1 MGERER
7 RRDYA
12 KSRHEAMKVA
22 GDSDDDWD
30 AFDEDWEGV
39 HKKSNIPRRPKDE
52 PPVKRKAL
60 SQRDY
65 NVDLDSKLGK
75 SSVITKNTPSSQSGG
90 YYCNV
95 CDCVVKDSI
104 NFLDHINGKKH
115 QRNLG
120 MSMRVERSTVDQVK
134 ARFAQNKK
142 KLEEKQKNYDL
153 EERLTEVKEEEEKA
167 REYRREKKKE
177 KKRKDD
183 SEDAIQGM
191 DPEMAAIMGFGGFGS
206 SSKKNL

>member
-1 MGERER
+1 MSHRGDGRDGVSYLVSQQVQDERKVQIRTKLDLRFFRKNVKTFEFFQANRPDGHRKTWNRDEYERKAKDRDDEERER

-39 HKKSNIPRRPKDE
+39 HKKSSIPRRPKDE

-65 NVDLDSKLGK
+65 KVDLDSKLGK
-75 SSVITKNTPSSQSGG
+75 SSVITKNTPSNASGG

-95 CDCVVKDSI
+95 CDCIVKDSI
-104 NFLDHINGKKH
+104 NFLDHINGKK
-115 QRNLG
+115 R
-120 MSMRVERSTVDQVK
+120 
-134 ARFAQNKK
+134 
-142 KLEEKQKNYDL
+142 KLKIPNFK
-153 EERLTEVKEEEEKA
+153 
-167 REYRREKKKE
+167 
-177 KKRKDD
+177 
-183 SEDAIQGM
+183 I
-191 DPEMAAIMGFGGFGS
+191 
-206 SSKKNL
+206 

>member
-1 MGERER
+1 MSKRLNFLQANRPDGHRKTWNRDEYERKAKDRDDEERER

-39 HKKSNIPRRPKDE
+39 HKKSSIPRRPKDE

-65 NVDLDSKLGK
+65 KVDLDSKLGK
-75 SSVITKNTPSSQSGG
+75 SSVITKNTPSNASGG

-95 CDCVVKDSI
+95 CDCIVKDSI
-104 NFLDHINGKKH
+104 NFLDHINGKK
-115 QRNLG
+115 
-120 MSMRVERSTVDQVK
+120 
-134 ARFAQNKK
+134 
-142 KLEEKQKNYDL
+142 
-153 EERLTEVKEEEEKA
+153 
-167 REYRREKKKE
+167 
-177 KKRKDD
+177 RK
-183 SEDAIQGM
+183 
-191 DPEMAAIMGFGGFGS
+191 
-206 SSKKNL
+206 

>member
-1 MGERER
+1 MSYRDQRDGVSFTTFIYLNEQILCLHYINKYFDYNIKQKSYLQSNRPDNHRRKWDRDEYEKKAKDRDDEEREK

-12 KSRHEAMKVA
+12 KSMQEAAASRPSKF

-39 HKKSNIPRRPKDE
+39 HKKSSIPRRPKSDE

-65 NVDLDSKLGK
+65 KVDLDSKLGK
-75 SSVITKNTPSSQSGG
+75 SQVITKNTPSSASGG

-104 NFLDHINGKKH
+104 NFLDHINGKK
-115 QRNLG
+115 RKYFC
-120 MSMRVERSTVDQVK
+120 T
-134 ARFAQNKK
+134 QN
-142 KLEEKQKNYDL
+142 D
-153 EERLTEVKEEEEKA
+153 
-167 REYRREKKKE
+167 
-177 KKRKDD
+177 
-183 SEDAIQGM
+183 
-191 DPEMAAIMGFGGFGS
+191 
-206 SSKKNL
+206 